1 MTPLL
6 QHLLKL
12 QVTTSL
18 VKVEHRKGAQKIQ
31 EVYYVTEKVSPTD
44 EVWEHEEV
52 VEEHAEVLYEEDVAT
67 LGKTVVLLSEVD
79 VLSTTEK
86 ASQRDKKSEL
96 RGEISVTDTSKRIT
110 KHKVAPK
117 TQETSIIFQESDTER
132 VVTTVEEKPRKE
144 KTEEEFFVRTIESP
158 TEEVTDERRDSIS
171 VTQDISKQET
181 GVKTVRK
188 GREMTIKT
196 ESKGRQV
203 IQQEIRKTEEIVAD
217 QTKPSPVI
225 ITAEARKQTEKLE
238 FERTFLT
245 EVTHEESVDH
255 DDEIISAPPEEKYSR
270 TEEVTEIRIDQRGVT
285 VKDEQRKV
293 QVKMIDEETSRK
305 DESQITLPVIDSK
318 KDETSAPRKVP
329 VKKHEVAEKKTDKK
343 PKPDDIAETKEE
355 KVAEKPKPKVDVT
368 PKVKTKESV
377 TDIELKETVLESVVE
392 KTEPVRKKKEDTKYV
407 PPQREDA
414 ENKKEDILIEVQAK
428 TSIPSRPEEK
438 KRIPPQTPSRGT
450 KRKSNITII
459 SILNFSYDSMSGC
472 TLFFFIQN
480 HQGSSP
486 HLSLHTTFSCSL

>member
-1 MTPLL
+1 M
-6 QHLLKL
+6 
-12 QVTTSL
+12 
-18 VKVEHRKGAQKIQ
+18 Q
-31 EVYYVTEKVSPTD
+31 EVYYVTEKVSPKD

-52 VEEHAEVLYEEDVAT
+52 VEEHAEVLYEEDVTT
-67 LGKTVVLLSEVD
+67 LGKRVVLLAEVD

-96 RGEISVTDTSKRIT
+96 RGEISVTDTSKRLT
-110 KHKVAPK
+110 KHKVVPK
-117 TQETSIIFQESDTER
+117 TQETSIIFQESESER

-181 GVKTVRK
+181 SVKTVRK
-188 GREMTIKT
+188 GRELTIKT

-203 IQQEIRKTEEIVAD
+203 IEQEIRKSEEMVKKIDAD
-217 QTKPSPVI
+217 KTKPSPVI

-245 EVTHEESVDH
+245 AVTHEESIDR

-270 TEEVTEIRIDQRGVT
+270 TEEVTEIIIEQRGVT
-285 VKDEQRKV
+285 VKDK
-293 QVKMIDEETSRK
+293 QV
-305 DESQITLPVIDSK
+305 
-318 KDETSAPRKVP
+318 SA
-329 VKKHEVAEKKTDKK
+329 KKHEVAEKKQDKK
-343 PKPDDIAETKEE
+343 PRADVKAETKEE
-355 KVAEKPKPKVDVT
+355 KVAEKPKPKVEVT
-368 PKVKTKESV
+368 PKEKPKESV
-377 TDIELKETVLESVVE
+377 TDIELKEAVFESVVE
-392 KTEPVRKKKEDTKYV
+392 KTEPVHKKKEDTKYV
-407 PPQREDA
+407 PPQRDDA
-414 ENKKEDILIEVQAK
+414 EKKKEDILIKVQAK

-438 KRIPPQTPSRGT
+438 KRTPPQTPSRGT

-459 SILNFSYDSMSGC
+459 SILNFSYDSMSVC

-480 HQGSSP
+480 LGQPP

>member
-1 MTPLL
+1 M
-6 QHLLKL
+6 
-12 QVTTSL
+12 
-18 VKVEHRKGAQKIQ
+18 
-31 EVYYVTEKVSPTD
+31 TEKVSPTD
-44 EVWEHEEV
+44 DVWEHEEV
-52 VEEHAEVLYEEDVAT
+52 VEEHAEVLYEEDVTT

-96 RGEISVTDTSKRIT
+96 RGEISVTDTSKRLT
-110 KHKVAPK
+110 KHKVVPK
-117 TQETSIIFQESDTER
+117 TQETSIVFQESDTER

-181 GVKTVRK
+181 SVKTVRK

-203 IQQEIRKTEEIVAD
+203 IEQEIRKSEEMVKEIDAD
-217 QTKPSPVI
+217 KTKPSPVI

-245 EVTHEESVDH
+245 EVTHEESVDR
-255 DDEIISAPPEEKYSR
+255 DDEIVSAPPEEKYTR
-270 TEEVTEIRIDQRGVT
+270 TEEVTEIRIEQRGVT
-285 VKDEQRKV
+285 VKDK
-293 QVKMIDEETSRK
+293 QV
-305 DESQITLPVIDSK
+305 
-318 KDETSAPRKVP
+318 SA
-329 VKKHEVAEKKTDKK
+329 KKHEVAEKKQDKK
-343 PKPDDIAETKEE
+343 PRRDETKEE
-355 KVAEKPKPKVDVT
+355 KVAEKPKPEVEMT
-368 PKVKTKESV
+368 PKEKPKESV
-377 TDIELKETVLESVVE
+377 TDIELKETVFKSVVE
-392 KTEPVRKKKEDTKYV
+392 KTETVHKKKEDTKYV
-407 PPQREDA
+407 PPQRDDA
-414 ENKKEDILIEVQAK
+414 EKKKEDILIEVKAK

-438 KRIPPQTPSRGT
+438 KRTPPQTPSRGT
-450 KRKSNITII
+450 KRKSNTTII

-480 HQGSSP
+480 LGQPP